1 LSIPIGTMTEI
12 SPKGFILGVKAENEI
27 YHWLGPKI
35 EKGYLSTWE
44 ANLQPL
50 GSMLL

>member
-1 LSIPIGTMTEI
+1 MTEI
-12 SPKGFILGVKAENEI
+12 NPKGFILGVKAENEI
-27 YHWLGPKI
+27 YQGLGPKI

-50 GSMLL
+50 RPMLL